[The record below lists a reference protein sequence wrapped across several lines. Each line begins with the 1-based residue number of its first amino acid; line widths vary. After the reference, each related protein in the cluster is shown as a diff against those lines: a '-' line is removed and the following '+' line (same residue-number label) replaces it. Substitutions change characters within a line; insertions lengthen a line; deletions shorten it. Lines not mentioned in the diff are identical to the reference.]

1 MLAKNSYVPIIIS
14 TCMRLLLNCHTL
26 IACQFPVDAGFLV
39 EVIRLWLQGVYSSR
53 YLLLTVFTPHGVYS
67 SRCLLLT
74 VFTPHGFCC
83 RLRCVWIAATRCY
96 VARFIQLRTNCTVIS
111 PILSYCRLSV
121 LVYFCFLYAE
131 PFTDVRISRRV
142 PGCVKL
148 CVVAVAGFPSVPFIP
163 VYVITA
169 LLVELSHE

>member
-1 MLAKNSYVPIIIS
+1 
-14 TCMRLLLNCHTL
+14 
-26 IACQFPVDAGFLV
+26 
-39 EVIRLWLQGVYSSR
+39 
-53 YLLLTVFTPHGVYS
+53 VFTPHGVYS